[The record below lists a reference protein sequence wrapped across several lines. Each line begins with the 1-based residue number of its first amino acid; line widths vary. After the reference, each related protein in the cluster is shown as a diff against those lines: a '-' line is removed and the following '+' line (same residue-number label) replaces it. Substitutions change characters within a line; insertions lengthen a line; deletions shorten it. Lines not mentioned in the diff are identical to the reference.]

1 MIVSETLSSPDHTA
15 LDGSSFPAC
24 GDQRIMREPTPPPND
39 DTQTG
44 ADYLRSLS
52 TAQRKWRWARYGAI
66 CLSILLLLYF
76 GLATRF
82 FPDFDPTEQLRG
94 RGDRNLH
101 ILAFAVL
108 TFLLAV
114 GRHRY
119 LPAVAFA
126 VLAAILVESLQMYM
140 PTRSADL
147 NDLWASLKGVGLGFL
162 ISLAAN
168 IIIVSNRDGMRIE
181 GRRF

>member
-1 MIVSETLSSPDHTA
+1 MAKPMLEFA
-15 LDGSSFPAC
+15 
-24 GDQRIMREPTPPPND
+24 GDRPIMREPTPPTDDNPNP
-39 DTQTG
+39 G
-44 ADYLRSLS
+44 ADVLRSMTIS
-52 TAQRKWRWARYGAI
+52 KRKWRLARYGAI
-66 CLSILLLLYF
+66 CVTLMTLLYF
-76 GLATRF
+76 GLATKF
-82 FPDFDPTEQLRG
+82 FPEFDPTEHLRG

-126 VLAAILVESLQMYM
+126 VLAAILVESLQMYL
-140 PTRSADL
+140 PSRSADL
-147 NDLWASLKGVGLGFL
+147 NDLWASLKGVGVGFL
-162 ISLAAN
+162 VALAAN
-168 IIIVSNRDGMRIE
+168 IVIVSNRDGMRIE